1 MGYVPKFSF
10 HRFRELQNSSD
21 PTRSPHIISSLRRS
35 STATTT
41 TTKSTDFPSWEAV
54 REGPAGTQITADAAE
69 AAPSSSPAESLKSK
83 SNLEADLNEGP
94 VVLESKVVAFV
105 DTKPCLDPSEDAPV
119 VYTSDWAIGDASITH
134 RGLGF
139 DEEEEEVEEKLGFDS
154 NPVEE
159 EIEEAEPEVVPRK
172 RNEGFL
178 SIGGLKLY
186 TEDLESEEESE
197 ELSDGESS
205 DSNGSCESSDSECSD
220 DEDEDEDSSSDDDS
234 EIDEDVA
241 EDYLEGMEGGLEL
254 LKMEWSKS
262 LNLDDEIGFPKK
274 GSGGMLG
281 GAALMNASKEY
292 GMKKPSSR
300 KKGTMKTGV
309 DFGML
314 DLDDLMFV
322 KDPRTA
328 SGRKKKHQ
336 SQLSRSW
343 PSEARKNKQYQN
355 LPGGKKK
362 YRKEVIAVKRR
373 ERMLRRG
380 VDLDQINSKL
390 REIVLDEVDM
400 FSFLPMHSRDCSQVR
415 RLASIYR
422 LRSDFQGS
430 GKKRFVTVTRTR
442 ETGMPSSSDKLRL
455 EKYLARWAYIHGE
468 VSYKLSV
475 VIVMAPSRVEARNP
489 YAVQI
494 LQHGEDDSD
503 FVVNQSTKS
512 KVLLQG
518 RSGSKTGVNASRV
531 RREIQQ
537 SAPSRL
543 RTRAG
548 KPATTYYDRPVSF
561 VSSGTMMQVDS
572 LVESNGETPD
582 EKGADTGDTSSSNVG
597 VSSSSLNIGT
607 FEMHTKGFGS
617 KMMAK
622 MGFVE
627 GSGLGKDGQ
636 GMVTPIEAIKR
647 PKSLGLGVEFSGVS
661 NAMEPAD
668 AQPKRLADFEK
679 HTKGFGSKL
688 MAKMGFIPGTGLGR
702 DAQGMV
708 KPLTAVRLPKSRGL
722 GAKCRCP
729 LPKLSPVGL
738 KAKLA

>member
-1 MGYVPKFSF
+1 MGGGKRRPRRNPDNSRRGGGRALFVAGGNLTDWSF
-10 HRFRELQNSSD
+10 D
-21 PTRSPHIISSLRRS
+21 SP
-35 STATTT
+35 
-41 TTKSTDFPSWEAV
+41 P
-54 REGPAGTQITADAAE
+54 
-69 AAPSSSPAESLKSK
+69 APSSNRRLSAPPTKKSPLDPHLAAIVGNPSNKKPIKAKPPASKQSSSNAFAYRYPTIDFQESLKSK

-139 DEEEEEVEEKLGFDS
+139 NEEEEVEEKLGFDT
-154 NPVEE
+154 NLVEE

-186 TEDLESEEESE
+186 TEDLDESEEESE

-205 DSNGSCESSDSECSD
+205 DSKGSCESSDSACSD

-241 EDYLEGMEGGLEL
+241 EDYLEGIEGGLEL

-262 LNLDDEIGFPKK
+262 FNLDDEIGFPKK
-274 GSGGMLG
+274 GSGGKLD

-300 KKGTMKTGV
+300 KKGKMKTGV

-362 YRKEVIAVKRR
+362 YRKEMIAVKRR

-455 EKYLARWAYIHGE
+455 EKL
-468 VSYKLSV
+468 L
-475 VIVMAPSRVEARNP
+475 
-489 YAVQI
+489 
-494 LQHGEDDSD
+494 GEDDSD
-503 FVVNQSTKS
+503 FVVNQATKL
-512 KVLLQG
+512 KVPLQG
-518 RSGSKTGVNASRV
+518 RSGSKTGANASRV
-531 RREIQQ
+531 RKEIQQ

-572 LVESNGETPD
+572 LVESNGEIPD
-582 EKGADTGDTSSSNVG
+582 EKGGDTGDTSSSNVG

-661 NAMEPAD
+661 NAVEPAD

-702 DAQGMV
+702 DAQGII
-708 KPLTAVRLPKSRGL
+708 KPMTAVRLPKSRGL
-722 GAKCRCP
+722 GAK
-729 LPKLSPVGL
+729 
-738 KAKLA
+738 